1 MTAVRMYVQTLYT
14 FKAQRVKDAIALPQG
29 MVEYSVKMLRAV
41 SIGTDVRPVG
51 CDIAAGQLVL
61 QSRTVLGPSELGLLA
76 AVGVKQTCV
85 ISQPVVAVLSTGNEV
100 SNRLLQG

>member
-1 MTAVRMYVQTLYT
+1 MYKHCTLLRHKESKMLLPY
-14 FKAQRVKDAIALPQG
+14 PQG
-29 MVEYSVKMLRAV
+29 MVEYSVKMLHAV

-61 QSRTVLGPSELGLLA
+61 ESGTVLGPSELGLLA
-76 AVGVKQTCV
+76 AVGMKQTCV

-100 SNRLLQG
+100 SHKLLQG

>member
-14 FKAQRVKDAIALPQG
+14 FKAQRAKDVVVLPQG

-61 QSRTVLGPSELGLLA
+61 ESGTVLGPSELGLLA
-76 AVGVKQTCV
+76 AVGVKQTRV

-100 SNRLLQG
+100 SHKLLHG